1 MGKAVRDDLYER
13 DFYAWTQDQAARLR
27 ALAGDNRF
35 DAERVAEEIEDLGAS
50 ARRAVESHLLNMLV
64 HLLKLAHSPAE
75 QPRAG
80 WIDEVLRHQ
89 SEAGIHD
96 SPAMRRHLD
105 LDQVWRKAVHR
116 AHLSLV
122 NHGEAG
128 IAGQP
133 ANPFTLDDLLADG
146 FDPAV
151 AEEKIRQ
158 TAGEP

>member
-1 MGKAVRDDLYER
+1 MGKLARDDLYER

-27 ALAGDNRF
+27 ALGGDNRF

-75 QPRAG
+75 QPRAA
-80 WIDEVLRHQ
+80 WIDEVLHHQ
-89 SEAGIHD
+89 SEAVIHYTP
-96 SPAMRRHLD
+96 SMRQYVD
-105 LDQVWRKAVHR
+105 LDRIWWQAVHR
-116 AHLSLV
+116 AHLSQV
-122 NHGEAG
+122 NHGEPG

-133 ANPFTLDDLLADG
+133 ANPFRLDDLLVDL
-146 FDPAV
+146 FDPAS

-158 TAGEP
+158 SVGDQ

>member
-1 MGKAVRDDLYER
+1 MGKAARDDLYER
-13 DFYAWTQDQAARLR
+13 DFHAWTQDQAARLR

-89 SEAGIHD
+89 SEAGIHY
-96 SPAMRRHLD
+96 SPSMRRYLD

-151 AEEKIRQ
+151 AEQKIRQ
-158 TAGEP
+158 ATGEP